1 MGEYSRCR
9 IILSL
14 MMGLIMLVMFPS
26 DYTLADSS
34 ESSDGDENGISIS
47 TIVPPSI
54 ISKDSIYEKGGSS
67 GITFTTDDVKEN
79 LIKVLVDGK
88 EIASQ
93 YYTVSGDPLTITLNV
108 NFLNTLASENHTVEI
123 VTVNGTASANF
134 TVMDENQQKTQEN
147 SSEQTSEQA
156 KKPSEKQSKKR
167 TEEQQAQNDSRYS
180 VSTGDKADIV
190 LWMIVMVSSL
200 IGMIV
205 VIMRIKKISAECID
219 NFLK

>member
-1 MGEYSRCR
+1 MGACRRCR
-9 IILSL
+9 IILL
-14 MMGLIMLVMFPS
+14 LLMGLIMLVMFPS

-34 ESSDGDENGISIS
+34 ESSDGDENVIFIS

-54 ISKDSIYEKGGSS
+54 ISEDSIYEKGGSS

-88 EIASQ
+88 EISSENH
-93 YYTVSGDPLTITLNV
+93 TVSGDPLTITLNAKY
-108 NFLNTLASENHTVEI
+108 LNTLAYGNHTVEI

-156 KKPSEKQSKKR
+156 KTPSEKQSKKL
-167 TEEQQAQNDSRYS
+167 TEEQQAQKNNSKYS
-180 VSTGDKADIV
+180 ASTGDETDIV

-200 IGMIV
+200 IGMII
-205 VIMRIKKISAECID
+205 VIMRIEKNKHRVY
-219 NFLK
+219 